1 MRRAVFS
8 ALALL
13 ALAAVVGIAGAV
25 EQDLLTLRAGVIAGS
40 VCCLALVLC
49 AEGAR

>member
-1 MRRAVFS
+1 MKRIIFS

-25 EQDLLTLRAGVIAGS
+25 EQDVLTLRAGAIAGGA
-40 VCCLALVLC
+40 CCLALVLC

>member
-1 MRRAVFS
+1 MRRIIFS

-25 EQDLLTLRAGVIAGS
+25 EQDVLSLRAGAIAGG
-40 VCCLALVLC
+40 VCCLAMWLGV
-49 AEGAR
+49 EGAR

>member
-1 MRRAVFS
+1 MKRIIFS

-13 ALAAVVGIAGAV
+13 ALLGAIGVAGAV
-25 EQDLLTLRAGVIAGS
+25 EQDLLTLRAGAIAGG